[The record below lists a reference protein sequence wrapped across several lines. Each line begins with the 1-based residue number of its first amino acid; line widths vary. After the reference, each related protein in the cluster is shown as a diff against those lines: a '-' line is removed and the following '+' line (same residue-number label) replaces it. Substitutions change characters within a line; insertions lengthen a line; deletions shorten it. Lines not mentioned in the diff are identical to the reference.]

1 MFFTNKGS
9 KGKFSPVG
17 TLKKSFGVSLETVWA
32 YIVGI
37 GIAFLFYLFIS
48 GGAVRFAFMGG
59 LAASYLA
66 AKAAIKRG
74 FLQKLSE
81 CFLSLFTRGKTKSSP
96 NIQGLI
102 RGLSAGFIA
111 ASLFGLIGVWLV
123 HLIAVGITLV
133 ILKSKF
139 VIKIVKEESDK

>member
-1 MFFTNKGS
+1 
-9 KGKFSPVG
+9 
-17 TLKKSFGVSLETVWA
+17 
-32 YIVGI
+32 
-37 GIAFLFYLFIS
+37 
-48 GGAVRFAFMGG
+48 MGG

-123 HLIAVGITLV
+123 HLIAGCVLIAVGITLV